1 MYALGAKGKLV
12 ADQLGHTLD
21 VNQNVYTQSPV
32 AIRMAALNQLEA
44 SLASA

>member
-1 MYALGAKGKLV
+1 MKTLGADGKLV

-32 AIRMAALNQLEA
+32 ASRAAIVNQLEH
-44 SLASA
+44 LLVE